1 MNNKHK
7 KILIILG
14 ISFGILIIGVASVF
28 IVVNHNRKKAEEKAK
43 LEKLE
48 ETVNNE
54 TNNDNTDGSAMIPS
68 DDGAFIDEEPYNE
81 NPVVSNTQESKYLA
95 DRLGYKVGDKLD
107 GLFTYKGEDIFL
119 RDSDG
124 IKFKMTYDENNQIIL
139 TPVQNNNVTGNN
151 SNSNSNSGNKKPSN
165 NTGNNNNSGK
175 KSNNS
180 NNNNSSSNNDDGPT
194 SGFIPEE
201 DGWTDGSDDTDW
213 DEKYEGDLDMK
224 AP

>member
-1 MNNKHK
+1 MNNKRK
-7 KILIILG
+7 KILTIIG

-54 TNNDNTDGSAMIPS
+54 TNNDNTDGSAMIPF

-107 GLFTYKGEDIFL
+107 GLFTYKGEDIFV

-151 SNSNSNSGNKKPSN
+151 SNSNSNSGSENKKPSN
-165 NTGNNNNSGK
+165 NTGNNNNSG
-175 KSNNS
+175 N
-180 NNNNSSSNNDDGPT
+180 NNNNSSSNNDEDT
-194 SGFIPEE
+194 SGFLPLP
-201 DGWTDGSDDTDW
+201 DGWTDGSDEIDPDDNTDL
-213 DEKYEGDLDMK
+213 GDDFQIGN
-224 AP
+224 